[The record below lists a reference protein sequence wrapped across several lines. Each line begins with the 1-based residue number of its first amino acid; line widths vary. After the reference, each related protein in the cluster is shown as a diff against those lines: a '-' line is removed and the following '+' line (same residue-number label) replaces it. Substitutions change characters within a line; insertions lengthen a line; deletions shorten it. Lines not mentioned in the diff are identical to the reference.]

1 MKTTRTAS
9 YKYGILDPIARS
21 SDAVEF
27 VVPVAVQSL
36 SCVWLFLTPWTTA
49 CQASLSFIVS
59 LRLLKLMSIELM
71 MPSNHLTLC
80 HSLLF
85 LHLTFPSIRAFSKE
99 SALRIRWPKY
109 WGFSFNI
116 SPSSEH
122 PGLISFRM
130 D

>member
-80 HSLLF
+80 CLL
-85 LHLTFPSIRAFSKE
+85 LLLPSVFASMGVFFSE
-99 SALRIRWPKY
+99 SAL
-109 WGFSFNI
+109 
-116 SPSSEH
+116 H
-122 PGLISFRM
+122 T
-130 D
+130 